1 MRLIKRLKT
10 CLVLLLILSFSTTA
24 TAAPGKYIT
33 LNKGDRM
40 PWKGWCFN
48 GEAMAKVIADKEM
61 AEQQCQLRLDRSKEE
76 LKADFDLEIGKLKAE
91 MDYEVKTRQDA
102 IDALKEENSKIEEA
116 YIHQQKFAWM
126 THASLGMIAGALVVL
141 LVQL

>member
-1 MRLIKRLKT
+1 
-10 CLVLLLILSFSTTA
+10 
-24 TAAPGKYIT
+24 
-33 LNKGDRM
+33 
-40 PWKGWCFN
+40 
-48 GEAMAKVIADKEM
+48 
-61 AEQQCQLRLDRSKEE
+61 
-76 LKADFDLEIGKLKAE
+76 

-102 IDALKEENSKIEEA
+102 IDALKEENLKIEEA